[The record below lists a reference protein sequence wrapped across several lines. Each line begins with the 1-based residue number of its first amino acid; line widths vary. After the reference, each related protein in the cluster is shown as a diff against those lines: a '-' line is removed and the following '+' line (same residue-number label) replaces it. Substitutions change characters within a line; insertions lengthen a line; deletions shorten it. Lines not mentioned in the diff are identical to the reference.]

1 MIVYTFLLEKIIPLF
16 VDISLFPEGE
26 KIFFYFFVAV
36 LTGCLVITFLY
47 IPFKLIWNMLSRL
60 TNNKKNTHFDLW

>member
-1 MIVYTFLLEKIIPLF
+1 MVVYDFLMDKIIPLF
-16 VDISLFPEGE
+16 IDISLFSHGE
-26 KIFFYFFVAV
+26 EIFFYFFTAV

-60 TNNKKNTHFDLW
+60 TNNKKNTHWDLW